1 MSKPDSENEFEKTVE
16 VVRRRQWKRKPTQ
29 DAAAIVARV
38 MNKRSVAGGLA
49 AHKLTQI
56 WQTAIGTIHGP
67 QTQVVAVRRGVL
79 EVIVANSS
87 VHQQLVFQKKQILVK
102 LNKADYATPI
112 KDIRYRVGQIR

>member
-1 MSKPDSENEFEKTVE
+1 MSNRDQENDFDKTIE
-16 VVRRRQWKRKPTQ
+16 VVRRRQRRRKPAQ

-38 MNKRSVAGGLA
+38 MNKRSIAGSQA
-49 AHKLTQI
+49 ASKLNQL
-56 WQTAIGTIHGP
+56 WQTAIGSLHGS

-87 VHQQLVFQKKQILVK
+87 VHQQLVFRKKQILNK
-102 LNKADYATPI
+102 LNNADHNTAI